1 MIAVMAFVRK
11 LLPGRLL
18 PQGLAGFP
26 IQCHHRELL
35 RLRRRL
41 AHAESTTSATP
52 TSTATAG
59 AAASPATTKL
69 RPHGL
74 AFLLAQ
80 LPILVRIETLHEL
93 LAIEATAG
101 RTRTAA
107 GRTTS
112 LSSSTRLR

>member
-1 MIAVMAFVRK
+1 MIAMMAFVRK

-18 PQGLAGFP
+18 PQGLAGLP

-41 AHAESTTSATP
+41 AHAESTTSSAP
-52 TSTATAG
+52 TSTSTAG
-59 AAASPATTKL
+59 AATTPATTKL

-101 RTRTAA
+101 RT
-107 GRTTS
+107 TS